1 MDRLYGRRPHPSVL
15 KTFAGDP
22 RAYDIRGTLIAL
34 RRDQAS
40 QILVRPMTDAAPA
53 DRPQA

>member
-1 MDRLYGRRPHPSVL
+1 MDLGFTEGALVRPFL

-22 RAYDIRGTLIAL
+22 RAYDIRGTLVAL

-40 QILVRPMTDAAPA
+40 QVLVRPISDLGGSAAS
-53 DRPQA
+53 